1 MSDSTPA
8 AEALTAATTVDWSG
22 IVPAVSA
29 IIVQWFQPLNVVLV
43 VAMIL
48 FARFMHKANQRS
60 DFNLV
65 DALRGPDDKA
75 SMKQIGYLVGVIFG
89 TWALMNT
96 ASSWLQQPTTFLYVF
111 GIYVIVL
118 IAPKIAAEWIQ
129 AKYTKRDAGDGKD
142 AATR

>member
-8 AEALTAATTVDWSG
+8 AEALTAATTVDWSA

-29 IIVQWFQPLNVVLV
+29 IIVEWFQPLNVVLIVAV
-43 VAMIL
+43 VM
-48 FARFMHKANQRS
+48 FARFMHKANKRD
-60 DFNLV
+60 DFSLV

-96 ASSWLQQPTTFLYVF
+96 AASWLQQPTTFLYVF
-111 GIYVIVL
+111 GVYVIVL

-129 AKYTKRDAGDGKD
+129 AKYSRRDASDGR
-142 AATR
+142 APPNP